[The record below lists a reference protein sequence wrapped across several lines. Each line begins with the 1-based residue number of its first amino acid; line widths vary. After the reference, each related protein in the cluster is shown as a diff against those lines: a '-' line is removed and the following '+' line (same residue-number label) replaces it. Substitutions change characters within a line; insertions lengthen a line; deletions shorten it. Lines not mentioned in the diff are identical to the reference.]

1 MRLLLVRHG
10 QSTNN
15 VLAETLP
22 YDEYVATR
30 SHEPELTPA
39 GKTQAE
45 RLARFFGELPQ
56 PDGELSERRASISE
70 RPVTA
75 LYTSPMLRAL
85 RTTAPLA
92 AALGLTPEVWVDI
105 HEHGGL
111 FTGNPRTETVVNFG
125 GLGRQEM
132 RGHFP
137 GYVLPPEIGD
147 NGWWWNGYEHM
158 AQCTERAQRVAE
170 MLRKWT
176 ETRSDD
182 VILLVT
188 HGTFM
193 DQLLK
198 ALIGA
203 GEQPNFYFSHINTAI
218 SRVDFL
224 DEGFVALRYL
234 NRAPHLPLELY
245 TR

>member
-1 MRLLLVRHG
+1 MRVLLVRHG

-15 VLAETLP
+15 VLAETLS

-30 SHEPELTPA
+30 NHEPDLTPI
-39 GKTQAE
+39 GQEQAK
-45 RLARFFGELPQ
+45 RLAHFFGDTPQ
-56 PDGELSERRASISE
+56 PNSALSESRASISE

-75 LYTSPMLRAL
+75 IYTSPMLRAL

-92 AALGLTPEVWVDI
+92 AALGLAPQVWVDL

-111 FTGNPRTETVVNFG
+111 FTGDPRNGTAVNFPG
-125 GLGRQEM
+125 MGRQEM
-132 RGHFP
+132 QQCFP
-137 GYVLPPEIGD
+137 GFILPPEITD
-147 NGWWWNGYEHM
+147 QGWWWNGYEHLE
-158 AQCTERAQRVAE
+158 QCTARARRVAE
-170 MLRKWT
+170 TLCTWAA
-176 ETRSDD
+176 TRRNE

-188 HGTFM
+188 HGTLM

-203 GEQPNFYFSHINTAI
+203 GEQPNFYFSHLNTGI

-224 DEGFVALRYL
+224 EDGLLALRYL
-234 NRAPHLPLELY
+234 NRAPHLPLDLY

>member
-10 QSTNN
+10 QSMNN
-15 VLAETLP
+15 VLAEMMS
-22 YDEYVATR
+22 YDEYIATR
-30 SHEPELTPA
+30 SHEPDLTPL
-39 GKTQAE
+39 GEEQAK
-45 RLARFFGELPQ
+45 RLAHFFGDMPQ
-56 PDGELSERRASISE
+56 LDSDLTERRASISE

-92 AALGLTPEVWVDI
+92 TALGLAPCVWVDL

-111 FTGNPRTETVVNFG
+111 FTGDPRNGTVVNFAG
-125 GLGRQEM
+125 MGKKEM
-132 RGHFP
+132 QMRFP
-137 GYVLPPEIGD
+137 GFILPPEITD
-147 NGWWWNGYEHM
+147 EGWWWNGYEHLE
-158 AQCTERAQRVAE
+158 QCTARAQRVAE
-170 MLRKWT
+170 TLRTWAT
-176 ETRSDD
+176 TRKDE
-182 VILLVT
+182 VILMVT
-188 HGTFM
+188 HGTLM

-203 GEQPNFYFSHINTAI
+203 GNQPNFYFNHLNTGI

-224 DEGFVALRYL
+224 EDGLIALRYL
-234 NRAPHLPLELY
+234 NRAPHLPLDLY